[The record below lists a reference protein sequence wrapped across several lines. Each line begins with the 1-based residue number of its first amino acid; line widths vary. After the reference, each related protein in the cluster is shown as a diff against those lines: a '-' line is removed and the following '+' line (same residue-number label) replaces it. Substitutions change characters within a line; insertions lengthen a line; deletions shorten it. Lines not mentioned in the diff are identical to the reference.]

1 MTEQEKQLEENG
13 QLMVRQAEEL
23 TVKTDEDYAS
33 AGKVLVE
40 IKTRIKQVQDYW
52 SPLKKN
58 ASEAHKALCNREK
71 EMLQP
76 LKDAETV
83 IKKTMLAYTTEV
95 ERKRRAEEEEIRRRQ
110 QEEAERLL
118 ADAVQAQES
127 GDEMSAQ
134 MNLAMAQMVNEM
146 TPMDVSSPAPK
157 ASGTS
162 IKNVWKAR
170 VTNPTAVPA
179 YINGMEIRQIDM
191 AALNRIAKMSNGK
204 MTISGVEFYEDSV
217 MAVRT

>member
-95 ERKRRAEEEEIRRRQ
+95 ERKRRAE
-110 QEEAERLL
+110 APRLSL
-118 ADAVQAQES
+118 LLICTQ
-127 GDEMSAQ
+127 
-134 MNLAMAQMVNEM
+134 
-146 TPMDVSSPAPK
+146 
-157 ASGTS
+157 
-162 IKNVWKAR
+162 
-170 VTNPTAVPA
+170 
-179 YINGMEIRQIDM
+179 
-191 AALNRIAKMSNGK
+191 
-204 MTISGVEFYEDSV
+204 
-217 MAVRT
+217 